1 MPTVCWTGQRRSTR
15 RSIGRTS
22 TRRRSRGS
30 KARSGGVPAA
40 MRRATQGA
48 WSNYTNL
55 RVQPADHAIG
65 RSRGGLSRKI
75 HQLVDGAGLPLVVL
89 VTRGQAGDSP
99 MFEPWQP
106 RRQAARLRRRPTQG
120 PQRRRARLQQHQTVA
135 RHRHRLRPTRRVGGE
150 PIGPVRAAIR
160 IRDSATQPIPAG
172 SRPRTAADRAS

>member
-1 MPTVCWTGQRRSTR
+1 
-15 RSIGRTS
+15 
-22 TRRRSRGS
+22 
-30 KARSGGVPAA
+30 

-106 RRQAARLRRRPTQG
+106 RRQAARLRRR
-120 PQRRRARLQQHQTVA
+120 
-135 RHRHRLRPTRRVGGE
+135 RHKDRNVVERGFNNTKQWRGT
-150 PIGPVRAAIR
+150 
-160 IRDSATQPIPAG
+160 ATG
-172 SRPRTAADRAS
+172 YDLLGV